1 MRTRLPGDVY
11 APAAA
16 RRFVT
21 TGLRGVL
28 TSTQQTLSDDL
39 ALIVSELV
47 TNSVRA
53 NARTIEVEVHV
64 DDEAVEV
71 RVTDDA
77 RGWPTVRVVDPE
89 SIEGRGLEIVGHL
102 ADSWRTVAQR
112 GGKCV
117 IATRRRR
124 PE

>member
-1 MRTRLPGDVY
+1 MKTRLAGDLR

-21 TGLRGVL
+21 RGLHDTL
-28 TSTQQTLSDDL
+28 TPDQQTLSDDL

-53 NARTIEVEVHV
+53 NARSIEVEITI
-64 DDEAVEV
+64 DDESVEV

-77 RGWPTVRVVDPE
+77 AGWP
-89 SIEGRGLEIVGHL
+89 SIQVTDNDSIDGRGLGIVDHL
-102 ADSWRTVAQR
+102 ADSWRTVARPQ
-112 GGKCV
+112 GKSV
-117 IATRRRR
+117 IAVRRRTG
-124 PE
+124 

>member
-1 MRTRLPGDVY
+1 MRTRLAGDLH

-21 TGLRGVL
+21 RGLNEVL
-28 TSTQQTLSDDL
+28 APEQQSLSDDM

-53 NARTIEVEVHV
+53 NAATIDVEVVV

-71 RVTDDA
+71 HVTDDA
-77 RGWPTVRVVDPE
+77 AGWPSMRIAE
-89 SIEGRGLEIVGHL
+89 SDSLDGRGLGIVDHL
-102 ADSWRTVAQR
+102 ADSWLTIRRAK
-112 GGKCV
+112 GKSV

-124 PE
+124 G